1 MLKILVILAVLGS
14 VPLVSASE
22 APVVFVKKCKSCHG
36 KDGTA
41 TKAGLRRGSPP
52 NLFEASRDKSKEDL
66 ERIIKDGVFS
76 PEGKKKM
83 PPYKNKLNEGEIQEI
98 IQYILKR
105 ANL

>member
-1 MLKILVILAVLGS
+1 MRKILVVLALVATA
-14 VPLVSASE
+14 PLVSASE
-22 APVVFVKKCKSCHG
+22 APPVFVKKCKSCHG

-41 TKAGLRRGSPP
+41 TKAGLRRGSPA
-52 NLFEASRDKSKEDL
+52 NLFEASRDKNREEL

-76 PEGKKKM
+76 SEGKKKM
-83 PPYKNKLNEGEIQEI
+83 PPYKNKLNEGEIQTI